1 MRMKQKILVL
11 LLSFA
16 GILGIFYGM
25 SKDDNSIFVLGVI
38 LFVAAY
44 LLIRMKLKEGMVK
57 REGEN
62 HDE

>member
-1 MRMKQKILVL
+1 MKPKILVL

-25 SKDDNSIFVLGVI
+25 SEGDNVIFVLGVV

-44 LLIRMKLKEGMVK
+44 VLIRKKLKVGIAK
-57 REGEN
+57 REGEI